1 MATLAGD
8 LRFGLRSLRSNPAFT
23 AIAVASLAL
32 GIGANTAIFS
42 LVDQLLLWSVPAR
55 EPERLVRLDGGRSG
69 TYPFYR
75 EYRDRNQVFNGLAAT
90 SEPVAAGVRPQGAA
104 AVEVG
109 RVTYVSGNFFATLGV
124 GAAAGRTI
132 AAADD
137 TAGAPPVAVLAY
149 DYWQRR
155 FAGDLGVV
163 GRTLAVNGY
172 PLAIVGVAEAGF
184 GGLSP
189 TARPSA
195 FLPVSAYPLT
205 APGAIRMW
213 NTPGMFWLTEIGR
226 LKPGVSLRQ
235 AQAALRV
242 LWPRVVDAVNEG
254 AARNGGRPRKF
265 DKDGPVSLAAAAH
278 GTAST
283 PAGAMDPLAAL
294 LFATGLVLLIACAN
308 VANLLL
314 ARATGRRREMALRAA
329 LGATRVRLV
338 RQLFT
343 ESLLLAGLG
352 GIGALAVAYAAV
364 AAVAKASLVDAELR
378 FHPSL
383 RVAAFSLGATVL
395 TGILFGLVPALRAS
409 RLGLAEALKDG
420 GSATAGGSRLR
431 LGKAVI
437 ALQVA
442 LSLAL
447 LVGAGL
453 FLRTL
458 RNLNRADIGFQK
470 ENVVIIDVDPSKIGY
485 QGQRLREFYDDLLAR
500 TRGVTGVRS
509 AALSQMT
516 PMGEWAYSVGI
527 SAEGYQPAPGERMGS
542 LANSVTE
549 GYFTTLGIPMLLGR
563 DFRPQD
569 EPAITPGGKL
579 LAALGRMSG
588 SFQDTTAAA
597 SRVCIVNESMA
608 RHFFGTASPLGR
620 HLSFEDKYDPAGAM
634 EIVGVVKD
642 VRHMGVRRPDSA
654 GVIYTPSWSKGAE
667 GRMLSVRVAGDA
679 APVIAAVRRQ
689 VHLLDANVPVLRV
702 RTLADYVDAS
712 FQHERLIAYLC
723 AVFGALALGLASV
736 GLYGVMAY
744 AVTQRTR
751 EIGVRM
757 ALGAQRGD
765 VIGMVLGE
773 SLLPVLAGMGA
784 GLCAALALARLVAG
798 MLYGVAPRDPLTIAL
813 AAAAMLAVSLA
824 AAAIPA
830 SRASRVEPMTALRHE

>member
-1 MATLAGD
+1 MAALAGD
-8 LRFGLRSLRSNPAFT
+8 LRFGLRSLRANPAFT

-55 EPERLVRLDGGRSG
+55 EPERLVRLEGGRSG

-75 EYRDRNQVFNGLAAT
+75 EYRDRNQVFSGLAAT

-104 AVEVG
+104 SVEVG
-109 RVTYVSGNFFATLGV
+109 RVTYVSGNLFATLGV

-132 AAADD
+132 ATADD
-137 TAGAPPVAVLAY
+137 AAGAPPVAVLAY
-149 DYWQRR
+149 DYWQQR
-155 FAGDLGVV
+155 FAGDLQVV

-205 APGAIRMW
+205 TPGAIRMW

-265 DKDGPVSLAAAAH
+265 DKDEPVSLAAAAH

-329 LGATRVRLV
+329 MGATRVRLLQ
-338 RQLFT
+338 QLFT
-343 ESLLLAGLG
+343 ESLLLAVLG
-352 GIGALAVAYAAV
+352 GMAALAVAYAAV
-364 AAVAKASLVDAELR
+364 AAVAKANLVDAGLR

-383 RVAAFSLGATVL
+383 RVAAFSLGATLL
-395 TGILFGLVPALRAS
+395 TGILFGLAPALRAS

-458 RNLNRADIGFQK
+458 RNLDRVDIGFQK
-470 ENVVIIDVDPSKIGY
+470 ENVVIFDVDPSKIGY

-509 AALSQMT
+509 AALSLTT

-527 SAEGYQPAPGERMGS
+527 SAEDYQPAPGERMGS
-542 LANSVTE
+542 LANSVTA

-569 EPAITPGGKL
+569 EPAITPGGNL
-579 LAALGRMSG
+579 P
-588 SFQDTTAAA
+588 AA

-608 RHFFGTASPLGR
+608 RHFFGAASPLGR

-642 VRHMGVRRPDSA
+642 VRHEGVRRPDSA
-654 GVIYTPSWSKGAE
+654 GIIYTPSWSKGAE

-679 APVIAAVRRQ
+679 SPVIAAVRRQ

-702 RTLADYVDAS
+702 RMLADYVDAS

-744 AVTQRTR
+744 AVTQRTK

-773 SLLPVLAGMGA
+773 SLLPVLAGMAA

-830 SRASRVEPMTALRHE
+830 RRASRVEPMSALRHE